1 MFKWLG
7 RRTKKLANSAS
18 RKAAVPMMHRMYL
31 FLKDLYAAIFKRE
44 KGPVE
49 TFEQAMA
56 RYQLTEED
64 LRERKKMFQI
74 QLAIYS
80 VGSIFMLGYT
90 FYLIKAGHWIS
101 LTFSVVLL
109 AYLVVSALKSHFW
122 IFQIKKRKLGCTIQE
137 WLNASI
143 KEPS

>member
-31 FLKDLYAAIFKRE
+31 FIKDLYAAIFKQE

-56 RYQLTEED
+56 RYQLTEDD

-74 QLAIYS
+74 QLLIYTL
-80 VGSIFMLGYT
+80 GSILMAVYT
-90 FYLIKAGHWIS
+90 FYLVKEGYWMS
-101 LTFSVVLL
+101 MTFSLALL
-109 AYLVVSALKSHFW
+109 IYLIVSALKSHFW
-122 IFQIKKRKLGCTIQE
+122 IFQIKQRKLGCTLQE
-137 WLNASI
+137 WLNASTR
-143 KEPS
+143 EPN